1 MIFSL
6 VVEAV
11 FEYSLSTA
19 PIVSQHP
26 PAITLEAE
34 RGLLFHE
41 PYMITEPKPEGT
53 CRYMTDFKPGKTGK
67 RKVTMPLLQGVGPQR
82 SLVSVGVSFN

>member
-6 VVEAV
+6 VVEAP
-11 FEYSLSTA
+11 FQYCLSTTL
-19 PIVSQHP
+19 IVPQHP
-26 PAITLEAE
+26 PAITHEAE
-34 RGLLFHE
+34 RGLLLHE
-41 PYMITEPKPEGT
+41 PEMITEPKPDGT
-53 CRYMTDFKPGKTGK
+53 CRYMTDFKPSKTGK